1 MKQLLSRRH
10 FLSLLATLPLAGC
23 TASEIQRGVRAAD
36 RVLAGDVAGAVSSQ
50 IPTSGVAV
58 VDRLL
63 ARQLA
68 NLITEIR
75 RHWDDEKVA
84 SETEY
89 VKYSDEFATR
99 ALVDFVSGEI
109 RVETRRQD
117 EPRAALKQA
126 IVATLLT
133 PEDPTKVDLLSAEEV
148 EGDGRPFLYQLV
160 ADHDGEYIRWPWR
173 AKRYA
178 DHLLATSLASD
189 KVDGELVHYVRFA
202 MIREYRENQQ
212 LKFQNYV
219 LTNSRRF
226 EQEPALVYAIME
238 AESSFN
244 PYAMSHVPAYGLMQ
258 IVPTTA
264 GRDVHRLLYN
274 RDGTPSRDYL
284 FVPENN
290 IRMGTAYLHIL
301 DSRYLKMVENQASR
315 EYCVIA
321 AYNTGSGNVLKAFA
335 DNRQQAVGAIN
346 NNSPR
351 QNYNHL
357 VRHLPYRETRQYL
370 PKVVELKKKYQRTLA
385 SS

>member
-1 MKQLLSRRH
+1 MQQLLSRRR
-10 FLSLLATLPLAGC
+10 FLSLLAALPLAGC
-23 TASEIQRGVRAAD
+23 SPGEIQRGLRAAD
-36 RVLAGDVAGAVSSQ
+36 RILAGDVAGAVGTQ

-58 VDRLL
+58 VDQLL
-63 ARQLA
+63 QRQLA
-68 NLITEIR
+68 NLVTEIR
-75 RHWDDEKVA
+75 RRWDDEKVA

-99 ALVDFVSGEI
+99 ALVDFASGEI
-109 RVETRRQD
+109 RVETRRRN
-117 EPRAALKQA
+117 EPQAALKQA

-133 PEDPTKVDLLSAEEV
+133 PEDPSKVDLLSADEV
-148 EGDGRPFLYQLV
+148 EGDGQPFLYRLV
-160 ADHDGEYIRWPWR
+160 ADHDGEYIRWRWR
-173 AKRYA
+173 AERYA
-178 DHLLATSLASD
+178 EHLLATALASD
-189 KVDGELVHYVRFA
+189 QVDGEPVHYVTFA
-202 MIREYRENQQ
+202 MLREYREKQQ

-226 EQEPALVYAIME
+226 KQEPALVYAIME

-264 GRDVHRLLYN
+264 GRDAHRLLYD

-301 DSRYLKMVENQASR
+301 DSRYLKMVENPASR

-335 DNRQQAVGAIN
+335 EDRQQAIRAIN
-346 NNSPR
+346 HNSPQ

-357 VRHLPYRETRQYL
+357 VRHLPYRETRRYL
-370 PKVVELKKKYQRTLA
+370 PKVVDLKKKYQLA
-385 SS
+385 LA